1 MGGWIPRRYPYIGES
16 TLGSVYWAV
25 FEEYIKEKG
34 YLDVEVTFISIPYI
48 GRLIFV
54 KCANAGVRIRIR
66 FVKPGRDFEYTDIY
80 SGDQFDLGFG
90 DIYVFR
96 Y

>member
-1 MGGWIPRRYPYIGES
+1 M
-16 TLGSVYWAV
+16 YWAV
-25 FEEYIKEKG
+25 SEEYIKEKG
-34 YLDVEVTFISIPYI
+34 YLDGGNLISIPYI

-66 FVKPGRDFEYTDIY
+66 FVKPGRDFEYTNIY